1 MCLEY
6 MESRCNEI
14 LLCNIVHCTK
24 RHHYGIVCN
33 TDSRNNRDVLGTNI
47 IYITRVILN
56 IKGQTCHNIIIKRE
70 MK

>member
-1 MCLEY
+1 MIIIMYTMFVCLEY

-33 TDSRNNRDVLGTNI
+33 TDSRNNRDVLGT
-47 IYITRVILN
+47 TTL
-56 IKGQTCHNIIIKRE
+56 
-70 MK
+70 